1 MSRFRIH
8 LAVFA
13 AGLAAI
19 GWVAAGYV
27 LTNPLALAVTLI
39 IGACYVAGAIEL
51 QRYERATQTL
61 STALES
67 LSGPPVALADWID
80 TLHPS
85 LRGAVRLRVEG
96 ERAVLPGPS
105 LTPYLVGL
113 LVLLGMLGTL
123 LGMVATLRGTGLAL
137 DSATDL
143 QAVRASL
150 AAPVKGLGFAFGTS
164 IAGVASSAML
174 GLLSALC
181 RRDRIRSA
189 QQLEARIATTLRPFS
204 LAHQREQTLTLLQ
217 QQANWMPTLVDRF
230 QSMMDALEQR
240 NASLNERQLATQVA
254 FQEQAQAAYARLATS
269 VEQSLKASVAENA
282 RVVGLALQP
291 VMEATMEGLARE
303 TASLRETV
311 SQAVQRQLDG
321 LSSGFEAV
329 TVKVA
334 DTWRAA
340 LTEQEQS
347 SQARAG
353 QVSAS
358 LEQFAGALEQRA
370 VGVLD
375 GLSARVEAMTG
386 TVSQVWS
393 DALAQQAQTHDALE
407 QRAAGVLDG
416 LSARVEAMT
425 EKVSQVWSDALAQ
438 QAQTHDALALRNEQ
452 ALSATASGFERE
464 TQTLLTTVRQSHTEW
479 EAVLTEREAQR
490 LVAWR
495 EALSTVVDQ
504 LGTKWDEL
512 GARTAAHQ
520 QSVCETL
527 EQTAQGMTTQ
537 FQEHARNTIAE
548 IERLVQVA
556 SEAPRA
562 AAEVMT
568 ELRQKLSD
576 SMVRDTAMLEERTR
590 LLQTVDT
597 LLGAIHHT
605 STEQRAAI
613 EALVNTSSDLLERI
627 GTRVSDTIEGQARKL
642 DDAAADITGSAVEV
656 ASVGEAFGAAVQL
669 FSDSNDKLATQLQR
683 IETAL
688 DKSAVRNDEQLAYY
702 VAQAREVIDLCM
714 LSQKH
719 MIDEIQALAVAR
731 EGQGDEPA

>member
-1 MSRFRIH
+1 MGLLPPFGLADWSTMSRFRIH
-8 LAVFA
+8 FAVFA

-61 STALES
+61 STALEG
-67 LSGPPVALADWID
+67 LSGPPVALGDWID

-189 QQLEARIATTLRPFS
+189 QRLEARIATTLRPFS

-321 LSSGFEAV
+321 LSVGFEAV

-334 DTWRAA
+334 DTWKAA

-370 VGVLD
+370 AGVLDGLSARVETMTGTVSQVWSDAFAQQAQTHSALEQRAAGVLD

-393 DALAQQAQTHDALE
+393 DALE
-407 QRAAGVLDG
+407 
-416 LSARVEAMT
+416 
-425 EKVSQVWSDALAQ
+425 Q
-438 QAQTHDALALRNEQ
+438 QAQTHDALARRNEQ
-452 ALSATASGFERE
+452 ALSATASSFERE
-464 TQTLLTTVRQSHTEW
+464 TQTLLTTVRQSHAEW

-495 EALSTVVDQ
+495 EALNTVVEQ

-512 GARTAAHQ
+512 GARTAEHQ
-520 QSVCETL
+520 QKVCETL

-537 FQEHARNTIAE
+537 SQEHACNTIAE

-576 SMVRDTAMLEERTR
+576 SMVRDTAMLEERAR

-605 STEQRAAI
+605 STRRRICSSGSARVCRTRSRGRHASSTMRRPISRAARSRWRAWARRLAQRSSCSAI
-613 EALVNTSSDLLERI
+613 RTTSWPPSCSASRLRS
-627 GTRVSDTIEGQARKL
+627 TSRRC
-642 DDAAADITGSAVEV
+642 AAT
-656 ASVGEAFGAAVQL
+656 
-669 FSDSNDKLATQLQR
+669 SNWLTTLRRRAK
-683 IETAL
+683 
-688 DKSAVRNDEQLAYY
+688 
-702 VAQAREVIDLCM
+702 
-714 LSQKH
+714 
-719 MIDEIQALAVAR
+719 
-731 EGQGDEPA
+731 